1 MNQFE
6 LAGRM
11 KSLNVYMDARCRADG
26 LRQYRLDAAPFGSA
40 YVSISVAEQGP
51 YASSNFNRVH
61 LCGAEEGLTAD
72 GMARIADLFRQTGVK
87 RFYVWLSPGPRMEI
101 VRGWLND
108 AGMTRRPHVSYPT
121 LARDAVMKSRAAG
134 RVDARAMD
142 GSEAARL
149 AERHEGIAWPDYLR
163 SAGAPGFHHFMAFD
177 GGRPI
182 ATAVLCILDDLGYL
196 GTALTA
202 EPFRGRGAQQ
212 ALIAR
217 RMETAATLGCR
228 ILVSETLSF
237 LEVSLGNLQKAGFKA
252 IFEKEVYEANLQA

>member
-1 MNQFE
+1 
-6 LAGRM
+6 
-11 KSLNVYMDARCRADG
+11 
-26 LRQYRLDAAPFGSA
+26 
-40 YVSISVAEQGP
+40 
-51 YASSNFNRVH
+51 
-61 LCGAEEGLTAD
+61 
-72 GMARIADLFRQTGVK
+72 MARIADLFRQTGVE

-101 VRGWLND
+101 VRGWLTD

-121 LARDAVMKSRAAG
+121 LARAAVMKSRAAG
-134 RVDARAMD
+134 RVDAREMD

-212 ALIAR
+212 AIDRQAD
-217 RMETAATLGCR
+217 GNCR
-228 ILVSETLSF
+228 H
-237 LEVSLGNLQKAGFKA
+237 AGLPNPRFRDTVVPGGLPGQLA
-252 IFEKEVYEANLQA
+252 ESGVQGDLREGGV